1 MVFRRHLFRKAVILG
16 TGLIGGSVGLA
27 LKKHG
32 LAGKVV
38 GNSRNEA
45 SLRAALAMGAI
56 DEAEMDLQK
65 AIAGADLVIL
75 ASPVKVITENI
86 KDIARH
92 LRRDCIVTDVGS
104 TKLAVVEAAE
114 KYFPPHV
121 LFVGSHPMAGSEKS
135 GVAHASVDLFKDAV
149 VIMTPTVKTNK
160 LAKDKV
166 KQIWVKCGAEVRV
179 MEPGKHDEVLA
190 FVSHLPHLAAFAIMR
205 AVPEE
210 FLAHGSTGL
219 KDTTRVAASSSKMWG
234 DICFSNYRN
243 VLKAVDEM
251 AKALAEL
258 RKAIVDKDEPALT
271 QYFTQAKVKRESLE
285 KKPEGK

>member
-38 GNSRNEA
+38 GHSRHEA
-45 SLRAALAMGAI
+45 SLRTALTMGAI

-75 ASPVKVITENI
+75 ASPARVIIENI
-86 KDIARH
+86 RDIARH

-104 TKLAVVEAAE
+104 TKQAIVDAAE
-114 KYFPPHV
+114 KYLPAHV

-135 GVAHASVDLFKDAV
+135 GIAHASVDLFNGAA
-149 VIMTPTVKTNK
+149 VIMTPTARTNK

-166 KQIWVKCGAEVRV
+166 KQLWAKFGADVKV
-179 MEPGKHDEVLA
+179 MEPGKHDEILA

-205 AVPEE
+205 AVPDE
-210 FLAHGSTGL
+210 FLPHGSTGL

-251 AKALAEL
+251 AKSLSEL
-258 RKAIVDKDEPALT
+258 RKAIVDKDEAALT
-271 QYFTQAKVKRESLE
+271 QYLHQAKTKREALE
-285 KKPEGK
+285 KKQDVK